1 MSVALLIVLM
11 MIVTWAI
18 IILMIGVVGGI
29 TFLIIDS
36 IANKIKNKLNV
47 NKR

>member
-11 MIVTWAI
+11 MIVAWAI
-18 IILMIGVVGGI
+18 IILIIGGI
-29 TFLIIDS
+29 GGIAYLIIGS
-36 IANKIKNKLNV
+36 VANKIKNKLNV